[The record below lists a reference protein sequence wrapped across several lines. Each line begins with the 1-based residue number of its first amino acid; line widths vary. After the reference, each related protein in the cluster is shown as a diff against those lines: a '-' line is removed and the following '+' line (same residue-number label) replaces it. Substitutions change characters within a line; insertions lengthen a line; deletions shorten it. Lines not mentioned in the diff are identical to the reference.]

1 MFHRDPFPVKKVF
14 LWFTVFLLGLIVVV
28 IIFASIV
35 SIKIGLSHTDQEGFF
50 VPILAGAIC
59 IALSLFLLI
68 YYIKLIVKVV
78 REKDIIRSS

>member
-1 MFHRDPFPVKKVF
+1 MFQRDPFPVKKVF

-50 VPILAGAIC
+50 VSILAGAIC

-68 YYIKLIVKVV
+68 YYIKLIIKVV